1 MNEVAKRVPTLPM
14 EPEDARLMLLEE
26 AGWGREELKKLTQE
40 SMLALERGLRA
51 TLVKYTTH
59 GGRFS
64 DKAESEDTA
73 SQLKAVREV
82 IELLGLKAPRASSA
96 GGGQPVVVNVAV
108 QGFAKETGGNEEAVK
123 VSKTSLN
130 ATEVSRSEVLEEEG
144 VGQLE
149 S

>member
-1 MNEVAKRVPTLPM
+1 MAGSLEDGSKKEVAKRVPTLPM
-14 EPEDARLMLLEE
+14 EPEDARLMLLAE
-26 AGWGREELKKLTQE
+26 AGWGEAELRQLTQE

-82 IELLGLKAPRASSA
+82 IDLLGLKAPRASSA

-108 QGFAKETGGNEEAVK
+108 QGFAMEVGRVEEAVK
-123 VSKTSLN
+123 VSSASVEET
-130 ATEVSRSEVLEEEG
+130 VRS
-144 VGQLE
+144 
-149 S
+149 